1 MNKYKID
8 SDEHAQGWLDAFC
21 DYIDVEPA
29 YKCGEV
35 IETDEDLADLAIQFN
50 HLVAYR
56 PAIEI
61 KEVGVNEEDS

>member
-8 SDEHAQGWLDAFC
+8 SDEHTQGWLDSFC
-21 DYIDVEPA
+21 SYNDIDPA

-35 IETDEDLADLAIQFN
+35 IETDEDLIELVIQFN
-50 HLVAYR
+50 HLVAYG

-61 KEVGVNEEDS
+61 KELETDD